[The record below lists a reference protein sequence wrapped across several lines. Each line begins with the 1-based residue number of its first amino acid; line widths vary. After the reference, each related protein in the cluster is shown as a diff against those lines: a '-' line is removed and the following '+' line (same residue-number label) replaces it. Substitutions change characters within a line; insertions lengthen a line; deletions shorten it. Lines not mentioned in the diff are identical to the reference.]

1 MNRVVIHRKSVSGAI
16 VEAVAACQSEKHREE
31 AVVTGEA

>member
-1 MNRVVIHRKSVSGAI
+1 MNGVVIHRISISGAI
-16 VEAVAACQSEKHREE
+16 VEAVAACQGEKHREE